1 MRSKFSYTSLL
12 FIFFWNAFVHGQS
25 DSLSVGDESL
35 KKVIIIDSTNVTEDE
50 PLLLD
55 MITYKA
61 KDSVRINRTKNKIS
75 LYNEAELYYGD
86 IILRSGIIVLD
97 YKEKEVYAGRIID
110 TSGTLVQYPFFKQG
124 INEINPDSIRYNFDT
139 QKALIWN
146 SKTEQ
151 GGMNVYSNYTKKQN
165 DSVYYIKDARVTTG
179 GELDDAD
186 YYFRVRKGKLVPGGK
201 IVTGFT
207 NMYIAD
213 VPTPLMLPF
222 AYFPTTQ
229 NQSSGFIFPSIGEN
243 NNRGYAIQNGG
254 YYFNLSDYFNLALI
268 GDYYTNGSYGIR
280 ADTQYKKMYNY
291 NGNLSFRYE
300 NLVTGERGF
309 SDYSK
314 STVFNFRWSHSK
326 DQKASPYSTF
336 SASVNFGSSD
346 YYQQSVNQLNNPNFL
361 NNNLSSSISYSKT
374 FPGSPRV
381 NISLTSSMSQNSQTQ
396 NVNLTL
402 PTLQTNMERIF
413 PFAPKEGGKKG
424 IIQNINFQYTS
435 RVENRIIT
443 TEDNLF
449 KSDMF
454 KEARS
459 GIVHNIPLSTN
470 FKVLKHLSFS
480 LGSAYQEVWT
490 PQTIRFNDYNEELD
504 MVVKDTI
511 NEFDAFRT
519 YNLNSSIGTTIYG
532 IFNFG
537 EDKKIQSIRHT
548 IRPSVSYNYNPSFED
563 QYYDEYIIDANG
575 NTASYTRFQGGLFGA
590 PGNSFSSSLG
600 ISINNT
606 FEAKITDKDTTKVEP
621 KKIKLLNNLNLST
634 SYNIAADSLNWSPV
648 RMTTGFA
655 ALKNKLNL
663 NLGATFDP
671 YALDENKRR
680 YGTFNF
686 KNGGSLLRMTS
697 ANINMNFKISNKD
710 FNKGKN
716 SSDQDDKTKDDDDDD
731 DDETSS
737 SGGRGD
743 GLFGRA
749 VKLDGSRSNQFKQS
763 MSENKY
769 PFYKS
774 KIPWD
779 FRIAWSFTYSN
790 RKQEREISNNSLMF
804 SSNITLTPKWQIS
817 ASSGYDFKGKGFT
830 YTSLGFDRDL
840 KSWRMSFDWVPFS
853 NRASWNFFIGIKSGL
868 LSDIKYEKNRE
879 PDRKLN

>member
-1 MRSKFSYTSLL
+1 MQTNFSYKPLL
-12 FIFFWNAFVHGQS
+12 FIFLWSSILFAQS
-25 DSLSVGDESL
+25 DSLNI
-35 KKVIIIDSTNVTEDE
+35 KKLNEKIIDSTTISVAE

-61 KDSVRINRTKNKIS
+61 EDSVRINRNENKIS
-75 LYNEAELYYGD
+75 LYNNAELYYGD

-97 YKEKEVYAGRIID
+97 YKKKEVYAGRIVD
-110 TSGTLVQYPFFKQG
+110 TSGALVQFPYFKQD
-124 INEINPDSIRYNFDT
+124 INEINPDSIRYNFDSE
-139 QKALIWN
+139 KALIWN

-151 GGMNVYSNYTKKQN
+151 GGMNVFSNYTKKQN
-165 DSVYYIKDARVTTG
+165 DSVYYIKDAKVTTG

-213 VPTPLMLPF
+213 VPTPIMLPF

-268 GDYYTNGSYGIR
+268 GDYYTNGSYGLR

-300 NLVTGERGF
+300 NLVAGERGL
-309 SDYSK
+309 SGYSK

-326 DQKASPYSTF
+326 DSKASPYSTF

-361 NNNLSSSISYSKT
+361 NNNLSSSVSYSKT

-381 NISLTSSMSQNSQTQ
+381 NISLTSSMSQNSQTK

-402 PTLQTNMERIF
+402 PTLQANMERIF
-413 PFAPKEGGKKG
+413 PFAPKDGGKKG
-424 IIQNINFQYTS
+424 ALQNINFQYTG
-435 RVENRIIT
+435 RAENRIIT

-454 KEARS
+454 KEARA
-459 GIVHNIPLSTN
+459 GMVHNIPLSTN
-470 FKVLKHLSFS
+470 FKVLKHFS
-480 LGSAYQEVWT
+480 VSMGSAYKEVWT
-490 PQTIRFNDYNEELD
+490 PQTIKFNNYDEELD
-504 MVVKDTI
+504 LVVKDTI
-511 NEFDAFRT
+511 QEFDAFRT

-532 IFNFG
+532 TFNFG
-537 EDKKIQSIRHT
+537 ENKKVQSIRHT
-548 IRPSVSYNYNPSFED
+548 IRPSISYSYNPSFED
-563 QYYDEYIIDANG
+563 QYYDTYIIDANG
-575 NTASYTRFQGGLFGA
+575 NTASYTRFQESLFGA
-590 PGNSFSSSLG
+590 PGKSFSSSVG

-606 FEAKITDKDTTKVEP
+606 FEAKVKDKDTTKTEL
-621 KKIKLLNNLNLST
+621 KKVKLLNNLNFTT
-634 SYNIAADSLNWSPV
+634 SYNVSADSLNWAPV
-648 RMTTGFA
+648 RMTTGFTA
-655 ALKNKLNL
+655 IKNKLNM

-671 YALDENKRR
+671 YALDENKKR

-697 ANINMNFKISNKD
+697 ANINMNFSISNKD
-710 FNKGKN
+710 FNKDKKPDKN
-716 SSDQDDKTKDDDDDD
+716 DDDTNLDDQ
-731 DDETSS
+731 ETSS
-737 SGGRGD
+737 SGGRAD

-749 VKLDGSRSNQFKQS
+749 VKLDGRRMNQFKEVQS
-763 MSENKY
+763 NSEYPLYKY
-769 PFYKS
+769 

-779 FRIAWSFTYSN
+779 FKIAWSFTYSN

-868 LSDIKYEKNRE
+868 LSDIKYDKNRE